1 MSQVASRPASQM
13 KVGVS
18 LPEIKHPMSQLG
30 QPGNMDVRG
39 VSRMSEGRPGSNP
52 PLTGR
57 PLANEGPT
65 NVRKSFSAASG
76 RSTHRNKENLN
87 KPIAI
92 ESIPEGVEVKY
103 GDPAATRLPVFGSRA
118 GVDDRDVMSR
128 ASSRASRASGQAR
141 LEIDELEA
149 VLKEKLKTSYY
160 DVRKKFKDNDPEGRG
175 NVSREAFTRILVTV
189 LGRSINAA
197 TCQRLMNRLGFA
209 ERQVIPFTEFFSYFR
224 EAAESTYPQWM
235 DPVHRANQDRVVMN
249 VNQVHAN
256 LRERA
261 KQRFLDL
268 ADMIPQMNPGGTG
281 RIMKSE
287 FKQMLNRMQ
296 FYMDDTEFDK
306 LWSRYDPANE
316 GIINGKRLLNA
327 LGIEWRGDSA
337 DELRSSRR
345 SPFPDM
351 PGRGV
356 PQGCGSAG
364 PTSNGGGVSERRTPR
379 KKEVE
384 RRQQLDIEMWLKNK
398 FREGFFNMREAF
410 EDKDPERKGVVNFD
424 DFIEVLGQFGLKMEK
439 PLLGAFLSRCSVKA
453 HGKGVPYR
461 EFLHRFQDRGEA
473 GMAHNVL
480 TDIKHRYNNRP
491 GSPEANST
499 ISAVESQLTNMFQ
512 RDFLALLG
520 MFKKIDHLGTDVIS
534 QEEFRAAIESRFNME
549 LTNSQ
554 FESFLDRVPLDQEGN
569 VMYTRFMQQFDARGQ
584 APSLYGPRPDLVD
597 PMEEKMPAPP
607 VMSQRS
613 ASGEENMDG
622 ELAPLPTA
630 VVADVEM
637 EELHR
642 RRTPQELFKV
652 IKELMTRRFQDVEQ
666 RFYDLDDTNTRR
678 LTQEMMY
685 HLLRSFDIR
694 PEISRGEIRDLWRTF
709 ITNTDRTLDYL
720 QFIRHFGFSMR
731 SATFPNAKLHP
742 PRRGDADF
750 MIRSRKLNCAADML
764 QDNLRAKVDYLWD
777 DLRREFVNM
786 DPYNTGFVTKE
797 EFREVLTELCVN
809 LSNLELEQ
817 LISKFEVREDGR
829 VSYIEFLKPFALRKQ
844 VWRHG
849 NNMLSLLQHPQPELP
864 ISDIVEPPQKG
875 LHGITAKLRQ
885 KLAGDWKNLRRAFR
899 KLDVT
904 GNGYLSLPEFR
915 SVLKLAN
922 VILDED
928 EVYHVMTEFDR
939 DLSGKI
945 SYEKFIEETF
955 KPETRQSARAK

>member
-1 MSQVASRPASQM
+1 MSQVASRAPSQM

-30 QPGNMDVRG
+30 APGPMDVRG
-39 VSRMSEGRPGSNP
+39 VSRMSDSRPLSNP

-57 PLANEGPT
+57 PMANEGPT

-76 RSTHRNKENLN
+76 RSTHRNNKENR
-87 KPIAI
+87 PIAI

-118 GVDDRDVMSR
+118 GMDDRDIASR

-160 DVRKKFKDNDPEGRG
+160 DIRKKFKDNDPEGRG

-197 TCQRLMNRLGFA
+197 TCQRLMGRLGFA
-209 ERQVIPFTEFFSYFR
+209 ERQVIPFTEFFAYFR
-224 EAAESTYPQWM
+224 LAAESTYPQWM

-249 VNQVHAN
+249 VSQVHAN

-261 KQRFLDL
+261 KQS
-268 ADMIPQMNPGGTG
+268 AGPQTTNSTP
-281 RIMKSE
+281 
-287 FKQMLNRMQ
+287 QLNSSLSVYPSPPPPLRVPPPPPPPP
-296 FYMDDTEFDK
+296 FPT
-306 LWSRYDPANE
+306 RYDPANE
-316 GIINGKRLLNA
+316 GVINGKRLLNA
-327 LGIEWRGDSA
+327 LGIEWRGDPT
-337 DELRSSRR
+337 DEPRSSRR
-345 SPFPDM
+345 SPFQDM
-351 PGRGV
+351 PGRAA
-356 PQGCGSAG
+356 PQGRGS
-364 PTSNGGGVSERRTPR
+364 RRTPR

-384 RRQQLDIEMWLKNK
+384 RRQQLDVENWLKNK

-410 EDKDPERKGVVNFD
+410 EDKDPERSGVVNFD
-424 DFIEVLGQFGLKMEK
+424 AFLEVLGQFGLKMEK

-461 EFLHRFQDRGEA
+461 EFLHRFQDRGET

-480 TDIKHRYNNRP
+480 TDVKHRYNNRTV
-491 GSPEANST
+491 SPEANST

-534 QEEFRAAIESRFNME
+534 QEEFRAAIESRFNMD

-569 VMYTRFMQQFDARGQ
+569 VMYTRFMQQFDARLVREGWVIYI
-584 APSLYGPRPDLVD
+584 SLGDTTV
-597 PMEEKMPAPP
+597 
-607 VMSQRS
+607 S
-613 ASGEENMDG
+613 AIFPFSLTLTFP
-622 ELAPLPTA
+622 LA
-630 VVADVEM
+630 
-637 EELHR
+637 
-642 RRTPQELFKV
+642 
-652 IKELMTRRFQDVEQ
+652 
-666 RFYDLDDTNTRR
+666 
-678 LTQEMMY
+678 
-685 HLLRSFDIR
+685 RSFDIR

-731 SATFPNAKLHP
+731 SAAFPNAKLQP

-750 MIRSRKLNCAADML
+750 MVRSRKLNCAADML

-797 EFREVLTELCVN
+797 EFREVLSELCVN

-817 LISKFEVREDGR
+817 LIAKFEVREDGR

-864 ISDIVEPPQKG
+864 IADIVEPPQKG

-955 KPETRQSARAK
+955 KPETRQSARGK